1 MIKELMF
8 EGSNRYFDQALCTGL
23 NITEKDIDALC
34 KAMKEQAIKNAHNE
48 EQNALVKEVGR
59 QQLCSWGVLIE
70 RDGKYYP
77 SNAYAILT
85 GCEGLHVA
93 TQCGVFKGTTKEVFV
108 DRREYTGPL
117 WEQIEE
123 AFQFVLR
130 NIHLGATIVGIY
142 RQDVY
147 EIPPDAIREL
157 IINAMVHSYLDHGTI
172 QVAVY
177 DNRLEITSPGKLPMG
192 QTLERMKEGY
202 SKIRNE
208 ALAHAFSYM
217 NLIEHW
223 GSGIPRIIGKVKAAG
238 LREPEFIGG
247 EVDLRINIYRGQ
259 TNAVTDSDNAD
270 TVPDNAAKLPD
281 INKKMPDNEQERK
294 IYQYVLENGFITS
307 ARTAELLDVKQ
318 RRARAVLRDMIEGNY
333 LRKEGAARSTI
344 YVNNT
349 EGR

>member
-1 MIKELMF
+1 MAKGRLLGIQFDTLFTDDLYFKIAAHADKLAMKLKNAFLEKGYKM
-8 EGSNRYFDQALCTGL
+8 YFDSYTNQQYPILSKKDR
-23 NITEKDIDALC
+23 EKLA
-34 KAMKEQAIKNAHNE
+34 Q
-48 EQNALVKEVGR
+48 
-59 QQLCSWGVLIE
+59 
-70 RDGKYYP
+70 KYQF
-77 SNAYAILT
+77 S
-85 GCEGLHVA
+85 
-93 TQCGVFKGTTKEVFV
+93 F
-108 DRREYTGPL
+108 
-117 WEQIEE
+117 WEQIDE

-142 RQDVY
+142 RQDIY

-157 IINAMVHSYLDHGTI
+157 IVNAMVHRSYLDHDMI

-223 GSGIPRIIGKVKAAG
+223 GSGIPRIIEKVKAAG

-259 TNAVTDSDNAD
+259 VDD
-270 TVPDNAAKLPD
+270 TVD
-281 INKKMPDNEQERK
+281 INDRSTAVKMPLNRRKTADKVPVNEQEQQ
-294 IYQYVLENGFITS
+294 IYKYVLENVGITTTQ
-307 ARTAELLDVKQ
+307 AMELLGIKQ
-318 RRARAVLRDMIEGNY
+318 RRTREILGKMVESGWLK
-333 LRKEGAARSTI
+333 KEGASRSTV
-344 YVNNT
+344 YVKNT
-349 EGR
+349 EVR